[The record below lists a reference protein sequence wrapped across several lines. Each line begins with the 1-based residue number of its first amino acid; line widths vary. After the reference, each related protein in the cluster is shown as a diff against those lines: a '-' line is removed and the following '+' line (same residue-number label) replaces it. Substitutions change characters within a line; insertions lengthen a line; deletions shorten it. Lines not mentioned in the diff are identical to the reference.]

1 MRSGS
6 SSAAVG
12 WVIAGL
18 AVLAFLA
25 MAAWHFREDP
35 ARQLASKAS
44 RADLVGRMQLA
55 LASASEA
62 EKSAVL
68 AVTDQDSQAFA
79 DQARAATG
87 DVERERQELARL
99 LSTAGTP
106 RERELA
112 AEFAQAFDALR
123 RTDDQLLPL
132 AVKNSN
138 LKASALLFG
147 PAAEALAELD
157 GALARLVARR
167 ADSPAAA
174 RITLLASG
182 ARIGALRIQTL
193 LAPHIAEASGAR
205 MAALEAAMS
214 GEEAEV
220 RRDLDGLAGAAR
232 LAGDPDLTA
241 AVASFGRY
249 AELEARI
256 LALSRENT
264 NVQSLALSLDQ
275 KRRQLVVCL
284 AALSAL
290 KDAILE
296 EPIAGV
302 SAGARPTR

>member
-1 MRSGS
+1 MRGS
-6 SSAAVG
+6 ASRAVVG

-87 DVERERQELARL
+87 VVERERQELARL
-99 LSTAGTP
+99 LSTGGTP

-112 AEFAQAFDALR
+112 AEFAQAFAALR
-123 RTDDQLLPL
+123 RTDDELLPL

-138 LKASALLFG
+138 LKASRLLFG
-147 PAAEALAELD
+147 QAAETLEELD
-157 GALARLVARR
+157 AALARLVARR

-193 LAPHIAEASGAR
+193 LAPHIAEASEAR
-205 MAALEAAMS
+205 MTALEAAMS
-214 GEEAEV
+214 REEAEV
-220 RRDLDGLAGAAR
+220 RRDLDALAGPSR
-232 LAGDPDLTA
+232 LAGDPDLA
-241 AVASFGRY
+241 AAAASFGRY

-264 NVQSLALSLDQ
+264 NVQSLALSLNE

-302 SAGARPTR
+302 SYGRLPTR